1 MSITDEQKE
10 AIVNS
15 CRVLNY
21 KDKKT
26 VWMIANK
33 GESLLPGIRGH
44 ILRVAYYTQLLVNE
58 IYERKL
64 YKNIVTK
71 EYVEMLP
78 ISAAIHDVGKLFLPK
93 EIVNA
98 PRKLTK
104 QEYEIMK
111 LHISYGNELIK
122 KALESRENEKF
133 LKLTQDVVTYHHER
147 YDGNGY
153 LLRLKGKK
161 IPLSGRIVAIADIYD
176 AIKSS
181 RTYKKALS
189 QEETIEY
196 MKSVSGKDVDPELLD
211 IFLSDKIQKQIK
223 EILILKHLEE

>member
-1 MSITDEQKE
+1 MPITDEQKE

-15 CRVLNY
+15 YRVLDFR
-21 KDKKT
+21 DKKT
-26 VWMIANK
+26 VWMIANR

-64 YKNIVTK
+64 YKKIVTK

-122 KALESRENEKF
+122 KALESKENEKF

-176 AIKSS
+176 AIKSA

-196 MKSVSGKDVDPELLD
+196 MKSVSGKDVDPELLE
-211 IFLSDKIQKQIK
+211 IFLSDNIQKQIK
-223 EILILKHLEE
+223 EMLILKHLEE